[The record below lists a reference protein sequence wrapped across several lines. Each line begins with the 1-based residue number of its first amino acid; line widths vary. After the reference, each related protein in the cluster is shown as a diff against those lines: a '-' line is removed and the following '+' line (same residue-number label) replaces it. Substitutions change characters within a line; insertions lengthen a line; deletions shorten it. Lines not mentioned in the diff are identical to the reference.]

1 MSSQNTIARPY
12 FDSAPDNTP
21 MSEDVAGMLS
31 ALCQAAG
38 KSFDP
43 NLTQRQAHA
52 QINILRDK
60 LDFQLRT
67 RGELAANLPGKVT
80 SSRVMSSDGDA

>member
-1 MSSQNTIARPY
+1 MRSQYNHARPF
-12 FDSAPDNTP
+12 FDGNHDQVP
-21 MSEDVAGMLS
+21 MSEDVAVMLS

-43 NLTQRQAHA
+43 SLSQRDALA
-52 QINILRDK
+52 MIDRLRDK

-67 RGELAANLPGKVT
+67 RSDLAANLPGKVT
-80 SSRVMSSDGDA
+80 SSKLTSSDADA